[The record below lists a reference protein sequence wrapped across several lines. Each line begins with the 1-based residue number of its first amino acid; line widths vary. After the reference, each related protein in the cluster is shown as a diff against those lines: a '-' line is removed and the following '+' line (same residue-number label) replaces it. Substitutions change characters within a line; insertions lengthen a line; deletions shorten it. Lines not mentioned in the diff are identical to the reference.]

1 MITQKFIVFNSRL
14 IDESLIISRFY
25 ATFDKDPPCLLVCLI
40 SPTTIAYNN
49 HDHKD
54 IKIKAGLQMLVLT
67 SYKSGHDF

>member
-1 MITQKFIVFNSRL
+1 MECIILVFFL
-14 IDESLIISRFY
+14 VQYID
-25 ATFDKDPPCLLVCLI
+25 
-40 SPTTIAYNN
+40 TTIAYNN